1 MHHNEEEPSLATN
14 RESLHIAL
22 RTQHSQKLNKQI
34 NPKRKKEKNNG
45 SNFRSSIIHPGCASI
60 LYKVVCTL

>member
-1 MHHNEEEPSLATN
+1 MHHNEEEPSLDTN

-34 NPKRKKEKNNG
+34 NPKRKKEKRMALIFG
-45 SNFRSSIIHPGCASI
+45 ALQYI
-60 LYKVVCTL
+60 LVAPLFYTK